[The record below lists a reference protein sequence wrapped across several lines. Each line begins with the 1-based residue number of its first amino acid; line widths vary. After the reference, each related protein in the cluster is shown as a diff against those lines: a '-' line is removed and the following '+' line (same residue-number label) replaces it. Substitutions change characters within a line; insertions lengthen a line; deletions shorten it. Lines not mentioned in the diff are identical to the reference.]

1 MPKQRRKRRNLY
13 LEAEKSVDNSVCIQS
28 DVHTSGQGYKRK
40 RTKITSAV
48 DSNSGASMSNNVRL
62 ENTVPCGNNI
72 GQASFQRG
80 RCEAHNEYLDIGDM
94 IHVCSDCNALFWLSE
109 SKKNASKRNPPI
121 YTKCCREGRI
131 KLQAPHATPP
141 FLEKMLDP
149 SNGRQSI
156 LFKENIRAY
165 NSMFAFTSIE
175 LPEMMVMKCFKLE
188 LLLEDASDTTTAM
201 IIGKPAEDLF
211 GISCEELVIQKDY
224 TDQTILPP
232 EILKIKGQIRVLQ
245 LKIGS
250 RDDLIIKKVYPDFQL
265 PAKRIHQQSAVGES
279 THTELFKS
287 EPDKKQKKDSL
298 RPHVKQA

>member
-1 MPKQRRKRRNLY
+1 MSRGKAAPV
-13 LEAEKSVDNSVCIQS
+13 EPIIQKY
-28 DVHTSGQGYKRK
+28 DFAPARFPDLFFARQGYKRK

-48 DSNSGASMSNNVRL
+48 DSNSDASMSNNVRL

-121 YTKCCREGRI
+121 HTKCCREGRI

-149 SNGRQSI
+149 NNGRQSI

-165 NSMFAFTSIE
+165 NSMFAFTSIGAKIDQSINDGSG
-175 LPEMMVMKCFKLE
+175 PYVFN
-188 LLLEDASDTTTAM
+188 
-201 IIGKPAEDLF
+201 
-211 GISCEELVIQKDY
+211 ISGQVHHLMGSL
-224 TDQTILPP
+224 LPP
-232 EILKIKGQIRVLQ
+232 EHESPKFGVYRVP
-245 LKIGS
+245 
-250 RDDLIIKKVYPDFQL
+250 Y
-265 PAKRIHQQSAVGES
+265 RIMNWECVLHN
-279 THTELFKS
+279 
-287 EPDKKQKKDSL
+287 D
-298 RPHVKQA
+298 